1 MNAAA
6 AKWGRPTTLDQLTS
20 VFLRH
25 LHSEIP
31 DTPFSDGPLSE
42 ESQVILPQLEKLA
55 KRGWWTVG
63 SQPAVDGAMST
74 DPVFGWGPRGGYV
87 YQKAFVEFFALGE
100 DVERIIS
107 KVEREGKGWLDY
119 FAANLEV
126 CLLSLATGSLAKGT
140 VFVQGEFQTSVS
152 DDGRN
157 AVTWG
162 VFPGREIVQT
172 TIIERES
179 FLAWKVPLYPKPLFD
194 VKRAHTLPGCSILT
208 LGGLGFGISAS
219 IAGARI
225 TRRGSEGEVVGQYTP
240 SRLYPHRFSVGVSI
254 RFIIGG
260 GLKFV
265 DNILSFMC
273 AVCI

>member
-1 MNAAA
+1 
-6 AKWGRPTTLDQLTS
+6 
-20 VFLRH
+20 
-25 LHSEIP
+25 
-31 DTPFSDGPLSE
+31 
-42 ESQVILPQLEKLA
+42 
-55 KRGWWTVG
+55 
-63 SQPAVDGAMST
+63 MST

-126 CLLSLATGSLAKGT
+126 CLLSLATGSLAKGA
-140 VFVQGEFQTSVS
+140 VFVQGEFQTNVS

-219 IAGARI
+219 IARARI

>member
-1 MNAAA
+1 M
-6 AKWGRPTTLDQLTS
+6 
-20 VFLRH
+20 FLRH
-25 LHSEIP
+25 LHSEIS

-42 ESQVILPQLEKLA
+42 ESQVILPQLEKLT

-63 SQPAVDGAMST
+63 SQPAVDGAKST
-74 DPVFGWGPRGGYV
+74 DPVFGWGPQGGYV
-87 YQKAFVEFFALGE
+87 YQKAFVEFFALEE

-126 CLLSLATGSLAKGT
+126 CLLSLATGSLAKGA
-140 VFVQGEFQTSVS
+140 VFVQGEFQTNVS

-179 FLAWKVPLYPKPLFD
+179 FLAWKV
-194 VKRAHTLPGCSILT
+194 C
-208 LGGLGFGISAS
+208 
-219 IAGARI
+219 
-225 TRRGSEGEVVGQYTP
+225 
-240 SRLYPHRFSVGVSI
+240 VS
-254 RFIIGG
+254 
-260 GLKFV
+260 
-265 DNILSFMC
+265 SPY
-273 AVCI
+273 